1 MDEGMTQPVISE
13 ERGAYRINLPT
24 FEGPF
29 DLLLHLI
36 RKHDLD
42 IHDIP
47 IAGLTTQYL
56 AYLDTMQTLNIDL
69 AGEFLVMAA
78 ELMHIKSQW
87 LLPQAPALEEE
98 QADPRADLVR
108 RLLEYQ
114 RFKDAAAQLSSREM
128 LLREVFVPLHQAPDL
143 AAVEDAPA
151 PIDGGS
157 VYQLIEAFDRI
168 LQRMPLERFH
178 TVAVDRVSVNQRI
191 YELAARL
198 QLDRTVEL
206 ESLVPVPCARYD
218 IVVTFLALL
227 EMARLRMISLF
238 QTAAEATLFV
248 TALMELQPEE
258 LGELVATAE
267 TPDER
272 ALL

>member
-1 MDEGMTQPVISE
+1 MDEQIAQPVISE
-13 ERGAYRINLPT
+13 ERGAYRVNLPL

-36 RKHDLD
+36 RKHDLN

-47 IAGLTTQYL
+47 IAELTTQYL

-87 LLPQAPALEEE
+87 LLPQAPAFEEE
-98 QADPRADLVR
+98 PDDPRADLVR

-114 RFKDAAAQLSSREM
+114 CFKDAAAQLSSREM
-128 LLREVFVPLHQAPDL
+128 LLREVFVPLRQAPDL
-143 AAVEDAPA
+143 AAAEAVPA

-168 LQRMPLERFH
+168 LHRMPSERFH
-178 TVAVDRVSVNQRI
+178 TVAMDRVSVNQRI

-218 IVVTFLALL
+218 LVVTFLALL

-267 TPDER
+267 TPTER
-272 ALL
+272 APL